1 MAAFTPQGERAQN
14 GMVRC
19 PLKPTSIGEGG
30 LLLSPASLTLSPLQV
45 PGATSESDPS
55 PRTPPRDPSS
65 SRAQPPGTV
74 SWGDGLDLHAHHGPT
89 GPASKGVLAAAP
101 TPAPLWR
108 GPRRHSRSPSCRHCR
123 AGGGA
128 AGVRTCAGR
137 GRREGGG
144 GVELCDKVGSAG
156 AEPEG
161 SDPDVAAPDP
171 GQTNHH

>member
-1 MAAFTPQGERAQN
+1 
-14 GMVRC
+14 MVSC
-19 PLKPTSIGEGG
+19 PLKAQRIGVRG
-30 LLLSPASLTLSPLQV
+30 LFLPPASLPLSPLQV

-55 PRTPPRDPSS
+55 PDS
-65 SRAQPPGTV
+65 APGP
-74 SWGDGLDLHAHHGPT
+74 LLLLP
-89 GPASKGVLAAAP
+89 GPAARYRLPGRWSRSPRPSRSHRPRLQGGPRGCPDPGSAQA
-101 TPAPLWR
+101 
-108 GPRRHSRSPSCRHCR
+108 GPRRRSGSSSCRHCR

-156 AEPEG
+156 AGPEG

>member
-1 MAAFTPQGERAQN
+1 MSSKSPKNRGPGSLPATRFFA
-14 GMVRC
+14 
-19 PLKPTSIGEGG
+19 PLPASGPRSHLGIRSQPADSAPGP
-30 LLLSPASLTLSPLQV
+30 LLLPGPAARYRLLGRWSR
-45 PGATSESDPS
+45 S
-55 PRTPPRDPSS
+55 PRPSRSHRPRL
-65 SRAQPPGTV
+65 QGGPPGCPDPG
-74 SWGDGLDLHAHHGPT
+74 SAQ
-89 GPASKGVLAAAP
+89 A
-101 TPAPLWR
+101 
-108 GPRRHSRSPSCRHCR
+108 GPRRRSGSSSCRHCR

-156 AEPEG
+156 AGPEG